1 MSTLQSAHQHRQ
13 TSWLFD
19 LREESEIIKTQRN
32 EGRKAK
38 KKNPTKYRKTCALC
52 SREFICESR
61 DQKYCQ
67 HECYAKHRSITKANP
82 YKNLECI
89 SCLSILGFGCKA
101 IARRLYKTN
110 YATIRKVI
118 RDRRLPRSN
127 SKRAANREFEN
138 GRTNVLSD
146 REREKR
152 ETIKRID
159 ENLKVIRRLKKK
171 CQTIMEAQKNC
182 PYKIDWRNA
191 SSQVINYWANIE
203 QSRMKSRRSCY
214 RQWRTSERYRI
225 KSKLR
230 RGVHRMLR
238 LAKARKNGR
247 RTTSFLGTT
256 FEDAKQR
263 LEAKFKKGMT
273 WQNHGSVW
281 EIDHVVPLASF
292 DLSKPESLKFAN
304 HISNL
309 QPLFIYE
316 NRKKRDVVP
325 LAHQFEIL

>member
-19 LREESEIIKTQRN
+19 FGEESEIVKAQRAQ
-32 EGRKAK
+32 GRKAK
-38 KKNPTKYRKTCALC
+38 KRKARYKGICRFC
-52 SREFICESR
+52 SKEFICESR

-67 HECYAKHRSITKANP
+67 HECYAKHKSITKANP

-89 SCLSILGFGCKA
+89 SCLSNLGFGCKA
-101 IARRLYKTN
+101 IARRLWKTN
-110 YATIRKVI
+110 HGSIRKVI
-118 RDRRLPRSN
+118 RERQLPRSN

-138 GRTNVLSD
+138 GRQNVLSH
-146 REREKR
+146 REKKRR
-152 ETIKRID
+152 EAIKRID
-159 ENLKVIRRLKKK
+159 ENLKLIRRLKKK
-171 CQTIMEAQKNC
+171 CQTIMEAQRNC
-182 PYKIDWRNA
+182 PHEIDWRNA
-191 SSQVINYWANIE
+191 EWQEISYWANIE
-203 QSRMKSRRSCY
+203 RRREQARQSAK
-214 RQWRTSERYRI
+214 RQSLNNEKYKI
-225 KSKLR
+225 KNKLR
-230 RGVHRMLR
+230 AGVHRMLR
-238 LAKARKNGR
+238 LAKAKKNGR

-256 FEDAKQR
+256 FEDAKIR
-263 LEAKFKKGMT
+263 LESKFRKGMT

-281 EIDHVVPLASF
+281 EIDHIVPLASF

-316 NRKKRDVVP
+316 NRKKRDAVP